1 MLSILPINNQNAKIQ
16 SKAQSFKG
24 YGLTTFRRY
33 DNPLFRSTI
42 QLKNR
47 VLKEVFEPGKVFLKG
62 KNEIGS
68 GALVPQFIPQYKGIG
83 FKLPKDSFGDEACF
97 VKTRYN
103 GEEAFRI
110 AVKNNRYPG
119 VEENYY
125 LTTRGIIFKQDYSI
139 FIKDSGI
146 AFREHLQREDMR
158 HNSTI
163 SGYLRA
169 ILANAKQEEEK
180 GREFLDESHPALKA
194 FMV

>member
-1 MLSILPINNQNAKIQ
+1 MLSISPINNQSSKIQ

-24 YGLTTFRRY
+24 FTYTSRSF
-33 DNPLFRSTI
+33 DNPLFKSTKK
-42 QLKNR
+42 LTGK

-83 FKLPKDSFGDEACF
+83 FSLPADSFGDKVCF

-119 VEENYY
+119 IEENFY
-125 LTTRGIIFKQDYSI
+125 LTKMRIVFKQDNSI
-139 FIKDSGI
+139 FSKDKGV
-146 AFREHLQREDMR
+146 AFREHVQKDDMR

-163 SGYLRA
+163 SGYLRS
-169 ILANAKQEEEK
+169 ILDNAKKEEEK
-180 GREFLDESHPALKA
+180 GLEFLREVLPDTRLLSI
-194 FMV
+194 